1 MDCTADSLRDGGVAA
16 ITASCLLLFL
26 RLLLLFRFV
35 GLADVLTRIL
45 TEKVVVVVGRGANR
59 TLDFVFFF
67 FFFLELFFRLLLLVV
82 LEGLLMLS
90 VATFFTID

>member
-1 MDCTADSLRDGGVAA
+1 MDCTADSLRDGGAA
-16 ITASCLLLFL
+16 AATSCRLLFL
-26 RLLLLFRFV
+26 RLLLFRFV

-59 TLDFVFFF
+59 TLDFVLLF
-67 FFFLELFFRLLLLVV
+67 FFFLELLFFRLLLL
-82 LEGLLMLS
+82 GLLILS